1 MGGAAREA
9 AAKVEAATDSRPAR
23 VLARTGLIASGLLH
37 ALIGV
42 IAIRVALGLRDTS
55 ADQSGVLQAVSDVPG
70 GIVAIALAAVG
81 LLGLAVWQWTGPMA
95 WRPEGVVPNRWRDRL
110 KSLGY
115 LVLGLV
121 ALVFTVGGETD
132 SADHVQTVS
141 RWLIAVP
148 GGLWLLAALGVAVG
162 WIGGAYVVRGIS
174 GRFKED
180 ITVPP
185 GVRGVAVGVLG
196 VAGHVGKGLALVT
209 VGALFVGGAF
219 LHDSRWT
226 SGLDGAVRWLTSL
239 PTGVLPIGII
249 AAGFIAHGAYLVV
262 RAIIMRR

>member
-1 MGGAAREA
+1 MGARRDA
-9 AAKVEAATDSRPAR
+9 AAKLEAATDSRPAR
-23 VLARTGLIASGLLH
+23 VFARTGLIASGILH

-42 IAIRVALGLRDTS
+42 IAIRVAVGLRDTP
-55 ADQSGVLQAVSDVPG
+55 ADQSGVLQAIADTPG
-70 GIVAIALAAVG
+70 GTIAIALAAVG
-81 LLGLAVWQWTGPMA
+81 LIGLAVWQWTGPMA
-95 WRPEGVVPNRWRDRL
+95 WRPEGVVPNKWRDRV

-115 LVLGLV
+115 LVMGLV
-121 ALVFTVGGETD
+121 AVAFTVGGETD
-132 SADHVQTVS
+132 GAQQVRTVS
-141 RWLIAVP
+141 SWLIAVP
-148 GGLWLLAALGVAVG
+148 GGLWILAALGLAVG
-162 WIGGAYVVRGIS
+162 WVGVVFVVRGVAR
-174 GRFKED
+174 RFRED

-185 GVRGVAVGVLG
+185 GARGRAVVALGVLG
-196 VAGHVGKGLALVT
+196 HIGKGVALVI

-239 PTGVLPIGII
+239 PTGVIPIGII